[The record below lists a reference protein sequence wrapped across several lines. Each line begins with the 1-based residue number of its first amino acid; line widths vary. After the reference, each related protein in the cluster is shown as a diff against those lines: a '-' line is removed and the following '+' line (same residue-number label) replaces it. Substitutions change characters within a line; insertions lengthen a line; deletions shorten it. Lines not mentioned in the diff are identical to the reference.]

1 MNFIKFAKVRDVK
14 SPEHGTS
21 GSNGI
26 DFFVPN
32 DFEEKQVI
40 FGEDILIPS
49 GIKFNLPE
57 EHCIL
62 LLNKSGIAR
71 NFGLD
76 VGACLIDSDYQG
88 EVHLHLFHVKD
99 PGMVI
104 TIKPGLKLVQGILL
118 YAPTMKL
125 NELNESELYSEKTFR
140 GTGGFGSTGD

>member
-1 MNFIKFAKVRDVK
+1 MNFIKFAKTRDVK
-14 SPEHGTS
+14 TPEHGTNR
-21 GSNGI
+21 SNGI

-32 DFEEKQVI
+32 DFEERQVI

-99 PGMVI
+99 QGMII

-125 NELNESELYSEKTFR
+125 TEMKADELYNEKTMR
-140 GTGGFGSTGD
+140 GTGGFGSTGN